1 MTMVT
6 QAGSLRERKKSAT
19 RRRIVD
25 TAIRLFSERGFEG
38 PTIDEIAGAAE
49 IGKGTVYNYFSTKE
63 EILVEFMVGLQ
74 ERVQRRLARF
84 AEAPGPLERILRE
97 YILYHFRLN
106 RPYLGFTRVLLAQLI
121 LRGPQLQEH
130 VLRMQTYID
139 PPLREMFGRWQQRG
153 LVARGAE
160 VERLVEEFK
169 GLHFGLSCLWAMEGP
184 PFRGV
189 MQAVRAQVAMF
200 ARAKGG
206 KKP

>member
-1 MTMVT
+1 MVT

-84 AEAPGPLERILRE
+84 AEVPGPLERILRE

>member
-1 MTMVT
+1 MVT

-38 PTIDEIAGAAE
+38 PTIDEIAAAAE

-84 AEAPGPLERILRE
+84 AEVPGPLERILRE